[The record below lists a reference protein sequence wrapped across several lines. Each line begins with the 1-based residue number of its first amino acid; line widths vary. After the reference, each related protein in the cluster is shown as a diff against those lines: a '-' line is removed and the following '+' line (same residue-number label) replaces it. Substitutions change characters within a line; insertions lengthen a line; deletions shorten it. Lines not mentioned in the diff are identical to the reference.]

1 MRKYMWYEIGCKY
14 IGIECEEQKMRY
26 TYESYKDK
34 LDSTFVKYAKK
45 GAVTCMRED
54 GVGTTL
60 SYGDIL
66 EMVRNVGEILK
77 ELGAGRANRIAV
89 ISKHTPEAVVLN
101 LALAYL
107 GYTAVLIDAG
117 LPKEE
122 IERLVNYA
130 DVSAL
135 FTTEAVYCGLS
146 EEVKRGVPCFDI
158 QARFV
163 YVPFDDSVRTC
174 TKVVMEPRCT
184 DTVAIIFS
192 SGTTAQMKGIMVTY
206 HSILYAHKYM
216 LQYTNLNS
224 EATFL
229 DVLPSNHIAGYSSAM
244 SCFLTGTELGFISDM
259 SAENLLSAFLN
270 YKPTNFIMIP
280 KVYEVMKNKIED
292 AIEKKPAP
300 VKWYAKTAM
309 KLCGSVREKTG
320 VKLRFLTKPIWKAA
334 LGSNMKICGCG
345 TLPCSEELMR
355 FYLNLGIDFVNV
367 YGATETGFPITAAN
381 CNDNYPIYGTGNV
394 KQFNEVEI
402 GIYEPDSEGI
412 GEIRVKTPLIMKGYF
427 KEPELTEQAFDER
440 GYFKTGDLGYVD
452 AVGNLYVTGR
462 IKESI
467 LLHSGKKVSPID
479 VDKYYQNVVPGMLI
493 ASCGIG
499 TVGGYDG
506 IYLFVEKANHTE
518 SEVIHAVERLRE
530 ASRNTEMYK
539 AKQVVAVD
547 KIPVTTV
554 GKVKRYLLKDMMQN
568 VSDETESDN
577 LPKKA
582 SDFALLAD
590 IVRRIVSENVRR
602 NIDRTVPIKELGLD
616 SLGFFQFCV
625 EAEGVLGVTISERIS
640 LEHSINDVLGLVGS
654 GEEKGGEVSEASNYP
669 KKKGEREHRYLKKF
683 FRRSKRLWK
692 LIVKGVE
699 NIPAE
704 SRLMFCPNHESY
716 FDALWVAGALQENG
730 YDTESFCCL
739 AAKHLKEKKL
749 MKKAF
754 YALGGIPV
762 DRNGNTTSAIRR
774 AEECLREE
782 NCMMLIHPE
791 GTRTRT
797 GKLGVFKYGAAKL
810 AIETETKIIPVCI
823 NGAYEIFPPSA
834 KLPKVFNLRKL
845 RRYPLELCFGPAI
858 DPLGRTEEEIT
869 GKIREYIVEQKE
881 KYKC

>member
-1 MRKYMWYEIGCKY
+1 
-14 IGIECEEQKMRY
+14 MRY
-26 TYESYKDK
+26 TYKDYKEK
-34 LDSTFVKYAKK
+34 LDKVFTKYAKK
-45 GAVTCMRED
+45 GAVTCLKKE
-54 GVGTTL
+54 GVSDTL
-60 SYGDIL
+60 SYGSIWDIVQKIGNML
-66 EMVRNVGEILK
+66 SEVGLVRTD
-77 ELGAGRANRIAV
+77 RIAV

-101 LALAYL
+101 LSLAYL
-107 GYTAVLIDAG
+107 GYTAVLLDAG
-117 LPKEE
+117 LPREE
-122 IERLVNYA
+122 IERLVSYA

-135 FTTEAVYCGLS
+135 FTTEEVYCALD
-146 EEVKRGVPCFDI
+146 EEVKGGIPCFAIRDG
-158 QARFV
+158 FW
-163 YVPFDDSVRTC
+163 YTLFETSVRTC
-174 TKVVMEPRCT
+174 EKKVTEPRCT
-184 DTVAIIFS
+184 DTIAIIFS

-259 SAENLLSAFLN
+259 SAENLLSGFLN

-309 KLCGSVREKTG
+309 KFCGSVREKTG

-381 CNDNYPIYGTGNV
+381 CNDKYPIYGTGNV
-394 KQFNEVEI
+394 GQFEEVEI
-402 GIYEPDSEGI
+402 EIHEPDSEGI

-427 KEPELTEQAFDER
+427 KEPELTEQAFDES

-452 AVGNLYVTGR
+452 ATGNLYVTGR

-479 VDKYYQNVVPGMLI
+479 VDKYYQNAVPGMVI
-493 ASCGIG
+493 ASCGIE
-499 TVGGYDG
+499 TAGGYDG

-518 SEVIHAVERLRE
+518 NEVIHAVECLRE
-530 ASRNTEMYK
+530 ASRNTAMYK
-539 AKQVVAVD
+539 AEQVVAVD

-554 GKVKRYLLKDMMQN
+554 GKVKRYLLKDMIQI
-568 VSDETESDN
+568 VSDETEGEN
-577 LPKKA
+577 VPEIA

-590 IVRRIVSENVRR
+590 IVRKLAQENVGRYV
-602 NIDRTVPIKELGLD
+602 DRTVPLKALGLD

-625 EAEGVLGVTISERIS
+625 EAEGVLGVTISERIN
-640 LEHSINDVLGLVGS
+640 LENSIDDVLDLLGK
-654 GEEKGGEVSEASNYP
+654 GEEKNDEVSETSNYP
-669 KKKGEREHRYLKKF
+669 KKKGEKEHRYLKKF
-683 FRRSKRLWK
+683 FRRSNRLWK
-692 LIVKGVE
+692 LTVKGIE
-699 NIPAE
+699 NIPTE
-704 SRLMFCPNHESY
+704 SRLLFCPNHESY

-730 YDTESFCCL
+730 YDTDSFCCL

-762 DRNGNTTSAIRR
+762 DRNGNTAPAIRR

-782 NCMMLIHPE
+782 HCMMLIHPE

-797 GKLGVFKYGAAKL
+797 GELGDFKCGAAKL
-810 AIETETKIIPVCI
+810 AKETGTKVIPVCI

-845 RRYPLELCFGPAI
+845 RRYPLELCFGPAVA
-858 DPLGRTEEEIT
+858 PKGMTEEEINR
-869 GKIREYIVEQKE
+869 KIREYIVEE
-881 KYKC
+881 KGR

>member
-1 MRKYMWYEIGCKY
+1 MK
-14 IGIECEEQKMRY
+14 Y
-26 TYESYKDK
+26 TYEDYKEK
-34 LDSTFVKYAKK
+34 LNSVFLKYKQK
-45 GAVTCMRED
+45 CAVTCIKTHDERD
-54 GVGTTL
+54 TL
-60 SYGDIL
+60 TYGNVSDIVDKIGKL
-66 EMVRNVGEILK
+66 LSEVSLVRGD
-77 ELGAGRANRIAV
+77 RIAV

-107 GYTAVLIDAG
+107 GYMAVLLDAG

-122 IERLVNYA
+122 LNRLVTYA
-130 DVSAL
+130 DISAV
-135 FTTEAVYCGLS
+135 FTTKEVYHSLDGG
-146 EEVKRGVPCFDI
+146 VKRDIPCFCM
-158 QARFV
+158 QNGFV
-163 YVPFDDSVRTC
+163 YELFEDSVRTC
-174 TKVVMEPRCT
+174 TKEGVEPRCT
-184 DTVAIIFS
+184 DTIAIIFS

-259 SAENLLSAFLN
+259 SAENLLSGFLN

-309 KLCGSVREKTG
+309 KFCGSVREKTG

-381 CNDNYPIYGTGNV
+381 CNDKYPIYGTGNV
-394 KQFNEVEI
+394 GQFEEVEI
-402 GIYEPDSEGI
+402 EIHEPDSEGI

-427 KEPELTEQAFDER
+427 KEPELTEQAFDES

-452 AVGNLYVTGR
+452 ATGNLYVTGR

-479 VDKYYQNVVPGMLI
+479 VDKYYQNAVPGMVI
-493 ASCGIG
+493 ASCGIE
-499 TVGGYDG
+499 TAGGYDG

-518 SEVIHAVERLRE
+518 NEVIHAVECLRE
-530 ASRNTEMYK
+530 ASRNTAMYK
-539 AKQVVAVD
+539 AEQVVAVD

-554 GKVKRYLLKDMMQN
+554 GKVKRYLLKDMIQI
-568 VSDETESDN
+568 VSDETEGEN
-577 LPKKA
+577 VPERA

-590 IVRRIVSENVRR
+590 IVRKLAQENVGRYV
-602 NIDRTVPIKELGLD
+602 DRTVPLKALGLD

-625 EAEGVLGVTISERIS
+625 EAEGVLGVTFSERIK
-640 LEHSINDVLGLVGS
+640 LENSIDDVLDLLGK
-654 GEEKGGEVSEASNYP
+654 GEEKNDEVSETSNYP
-669 KKKGEREHRYLKKF
+669 KKKGEKEHRYLKKF
-683 FRRSKRLWK
+683 FRRSNRLWK
-692 LIVKGVE
+692 LTVKGIE
-699 NIPAE
+699 NIPTE
-704 SRLMFCPNHESY
+704 SRLLFCPNHESY

-730 YDTESFCCL
+730 YDTDSFCCL

-762 DRNGNTTSAIRR
+762 DRNGNTAPAIRR

-782 NCMMLIHPE
+782 HCMMLIHPE

-797 GKLGVFKYGAAKL
+797 GELGDFKCGAAKL
-810 AIETETKIIPVCI
+810 AKETGTKVIPVCI

-858 DPLGRTEEEIT
+858 DPKGMTEEEINR
-869 GKIREYIVEQKE
+869 KIREYIVEQK
-881 KYKC
+881 KR

>member
-1 MRKYMWYEIGCKY
+1 MKF
-14 IGIECEEQKMRY
+14 
-26 TYESYKDK
+26 TYEDFKEK
-34 LDSTFVKYAKK
+34 LDNVFSKYAQK
-45 GAVTCMRED
+45 GAMTCIKNN
-54 GVGTTL
+54 GVLDKIDYSKVLDMVHGMEKIL
-60 SYGDIL
+60 S
-66 EMVRNVGEILK
+66 E
-77 ELGAGRANRIAV
+77 AGLARANRIAV
-89 ISKHTPEAVVLN
+89 ISKHTPQAVVLN

-107 GYTAVLIDAG
+107 GYTAVLLDAG

-146 EEVKRGVPCFDI
+146 EDVKRGVPCFAI
-158 QARFV
+158 QAGFE
-163 YVPFDDSVRTC
+163 YVLFEDSVRTC
-174 TKVVMEPRCT
+174 EKKVSEPCCT
-184 DTVAIIFS
+184 DTIAIIFS
-192 SGTTAQMKGIMVTY
+192 SGTTAQMKGVMVTY
-206 HSILYAHKYM
+206 HSVLYAHKYM

-229 DVLPSNHIAGYSSAM
+229 DVLPSNHIAGYSSAI

-259 SAENLLSAFLN
+259 SAEKLLSGFLN

-334 LGSNMKICGCG
+334 HGSNMKICGCG

-381 CNDNYPIYGTGNV
+381 CNDKYPIYGTGNV
-394 KQFNEVEI
+394 GQFEEVEI
-402 GIYEPDSEGI
+402 EIHEPDGEGI

-452 AVGNLYVTGR
+452 TTGNLYVTGR

-479 VDKYYQNVVPGMLI
+479 VDKYYQNVAPGMVI
-493 ASCGIG
+493 ASCGIE
-499 TVGGYDG
+499 TAGGYDG

-518 SEVIHAVERLRE
+518 NEVIHAVECLRE
-530 ASRNTEMYK
+530 ASRNTAMYK
-539 AKQVVAVD
+539 AEQVVAVD

-554 GKVKRYLLKDMMQN
+554 GKVKRYLLKDMVQPDFDRM
-568 VSDETESDN
+568 DDRDIPEETT
-577 LPKKA
+577 
-582 SDFALLAD
+582 DFALLAD
-590 IVRRIVSENVRR
+590 IVRKLAPENVGR
-602 NIDRTVPIKELGLD
+602 NVDRTVPLKALGLD

-625 EAEGVLGVTISERIS
+625 EAEGALGVTISERIS
-640 LEHSINDVLGLVGS
+640 LEHSIDDVLELVGR
-654 GEEKGGEVSEASNYP
+654 GEEKSGEVSEISNYP

-683 FRRSKRLWK
+683 YRKSKRLWK
-692 LIVKGVE
+692 LTVKGVE
-699 NIPAE
+699 NIPTE
-704 SRLMFCPNHESY
+704 SRLLFCPNHESY

-730 YDTESFCCL
+730 YDTDSFCCL

-762 DRNGNTTSAIRR
+762 DRNGNTAPAIRR

-782 NCMMLIHPE
+782 HCMMLIHPE

-797 GKLGVFKYGAAKL
+797 GKLGDFKHGAAKL
-810 AIETETKIIPVCI
+810 AKETGTKIIPVCI
-823 NGAYEIFPPSA
+823 NGAYEIFPLSA
-834 KLPKVFNLRKL
+834 KLPKIFNVSKM
-845 RRYPLELCFGPAI
+845 RRYPLELCFGLAI

-869 GKIREYIVEQKE
+869 GKIREYIVEQK
-881 KYKC
+881 KR

>member
-1 MRKYMWYEIGCKY
+1 MKSTYQDYKTRLEYSFSKYS
-14 IGIECEEQKMRY
+14 Q
-26 TYESYKDK
+26 
-34 LDSTFVKYAKK
+34 K
-45 GAVTCMRED
+45 GAVTCLNKSGIER
-54 GVGTTL
+54 TL
-60 SYGDIL
+60 TYYELLGIMQEL
-66 EMVRNVGEILK
+66 EKKLGEAELVRADRV
-77 ELGAGRANRIAV
+77 AV

-107 GYTAVLIDAG
+107 GYTAVLLDAG

-122 IERLVNYA
+122 IDRLVTYA
-130 DVSAL
+130 DVAAV
-135 FTTEAVYCGLS
+135 FTTEEVYHSLGEGMRS
-146 EEVKRGVPCFDI
+146 DI
-158 QARFV
+158 PGFCMQNGFV
-163 YVPFDDSVRTC
+163 YELFEDSVRTC
-174 TKVVMEPRCT
+174 TKEVAESRCT
-184 DTVAIIFS
+184 ETIAIIFS
-192 SGTTAQMKGIMVTY
+192 SGTTAQMKGVMVTY

-259 SAENLLSAFLN
+259 SAENLLSGFLN

-292 AIEKKPAP
+292 AIEKKPTP

-381 CNDNYPIYGTGNV
+381 CNDKYPIYGTGNV
-394 KQFNEVEI
+394 GQFEEVEI
-402 GIYEPDSEGI
+402 EIHEPDSEGI

-427 KEPELTEQAFDER
+427 KEPELTKQSFDEK

-452 AVGNLYVTGR
+452 ATGNLYVTGR

-479 VDKYYQNVVPGMLI
+479 VDKYYQNAAPGMVI
-493 ASCGIG
+493 ASCGIE
-499 TVGGYDG
+499 TAGGYDG

-518 SEVIHAVERLRE
+518 NEVIHAAERLRE
-530 ASRNTEMYK
+530 ASRNTAMYK
-539 AKQVVAVD
+539 AEQVVAVD

-554 GKVKRYLLKDMMQN
+554 GKVKRYLLKDMIQI
-568 VSDETESDN
+568 VSDETEGEN
-577 LPKKA
+577 ATEKV

-590 IVRRIVSENVRR
+590 IVRKLAPENVGRS
-602 NIDRTVPIKELGLD
+602 IDRTVPLKALGLD

-640 LEHSINDVLGLVGS
+640 LEHSIDDVLELVGR
-654 GEEKGGEVSEASNYP
+654 GEEKSGEVSEVSNYP

-683 FRRSKRLWK
+683 YRKSKRLWK
-692 LIVKGVE
+692 LTVKGVE
-699 NIPAE
+699 KIPTE
-704 SRLMFCPNHESY
+704 SRLLFCPNHESY
-716 FDALWVAGALQENG
+716 FDALWVAGVLQKNG
-730 YDTESFCCL
+730 YDTDSFCCL

-762 DRNGNTTSAIRR
+762 DRNGNTAPAIRR
-774 AEECLREE
+774 AEECMREE
-782 NCMMLIHPE
+782 HCMMLIHPE

-797 GKLGVFKYGAAKL
+797 GKLGDFKHGAAKL
-810 AIETETKIIPVCI
+810 AKETGTKIIPVCI

-834 KLPKVFNLRKL
+834 KLPKLFNVRKM
-845 RRYPLELCFGPAI
+845 RRYSLELCFGPAI
-858 DPLGRTEEEIT
+858 DPTGMTEEEIT
-869 GKIREYIVEQKE
+869 GKIREYIVEQKGRYDE
-881 KYKC
+881 HRN

>member
-1 MRKYMWYEIGCKY
+1 
-14 IGIECEEQKMRY
+14 MRY
-26 TYESYKDK
+26 TYKDYKEK
-34 LDSTFVKYAKK
+34 LDKVFTKYAKK
-45 GAVTCMRED
+45 GAVTCLKKE
-54 GVGTTL
+54 GVSDTL
-60 SYGDIL
+60 SYGSIWDIVQKIGNML
-66 EMVRNVGEILK
+66 SEVGLVCTD
-77 ELGAGRANRIAV
+77 RIAV

-101 LALAYL
+101 LSLAYL
-107 GYTAVLIDAG
+107 GYTAVLLDAG
-117 LPKEE
+117 LPREE

-130 DVSAL
+130 DASAL
-135 FTTEAVYCGLS
+135 FTTEEVYCALD
-146 EEVKRGVPCFDI
+146 EEVKGEIPCFTIRDG
-158 QARFV
+158 FV
-163 YVPFDDSVRTC
+163 YTLYEDSIRTC
-174 TKVVMEPRCT
+174 EKKVTEPRCT
-184 DTVAIIFS
+184 DTIAIIFS

-259 SAENLLSAFLN
+259 SAENLLSGFLN

-381 CNDNYPIYGTGNV
+381 CNDKYPIYGTGNV
-394 KQFNEVEI
+394 KQFDEVEI
-402 GIYEPDSEGI
+402 EIHEPDSEGI
-412 GEIRVKTPLIMKGYF
+412 GEIWVKTPLIMKGYF
-427 KEPELTEQAFDER
+427 KEPELTEQSFDEK

-452 AVGNLYVTGR
+452 ATGNLYVTGR

-479 VDKYYQNVVPGMLI
+479 VDKYYQNAVPGMVI
-493 ASCGIG
+493 ASCGIE
-499 TVGGYDG
+499 TTGGYDG

-518 SEVIHAVERLRE
+518 NEVSHAVKRLRA
-530 ASRNTEMYK
+530 ASRNTAMYK
-539 AKQVVAVD
+539 AEQVVAVD

-554 GKVKRYLLKDMMQN
+554 GKVKRYLLKDMVQN
-568 VSDETESDN
+568 VSNETERIAV
-577 LPKKA
+577 PEKTT
-582 SDFALLAD
+582 DFALLAD
-590 IVRRIVSENVRR
+590 IVRRLVSEETGR
-602 NIDRTVPIKELGLD
+602 NIDRTVSLKKLGLD

-625 EAEGVLGVTISERIS
+625 EAEGVLGVTISECIS
-640 LEHSINDVLGLVGS
+640 LEHSIDDVLELVGS
-654 GEEKGGEVSEASNYP
+654 GEEKNGKVSEISNYP
-669 KKKGEREHRYLKKF
+669 KRKGEREHRYLKKF

-692 LIVKGVE
+692 LTVKGIE
-699 NIPAE
+699 NIPTE
-704 SRLMFCPNHESY
+704 SRLLFCPNHESY

-730 YDTESFCCL
+730 YDTDSFCCL

-762 DRNGNTTSAIRR
+762 DRNGNTAPAVRR

-782 NCMMLIHPE
+782 HCMVLIHPE

-797 GKLGVFKYGAAKL
+797 GRMGDFKYGAAKL
-810 AIETETKIIPVCI
+810 AIETGTKIIPVCI

-858 DPLGRTEEEIT
+858 DPTGMTEEEIT
-869 GKIREYIVEQKE
+869 GKIREYIVEE
-881 KYKC
+881 KK

>member
-1 MRKYMWYEIGCKY
+1 
-14 IGIECEEQKMRY
+14 MRY
-26 TYESYKDK
+26 TYEDYKEK
-34 LDSTFVKYAKK
+34 LNSTFFKYKQK
-45 GAVTCMRED
+45 GAVTCIKKHDESD
-54 GVGTTL
+54 TL
-60 SYGDIL
+60 TYGNVSDIVNKIGKML
-66 EMVRNVGEILK
+66 SEFSLVR
-77 ELGAGRANRIAV
+77 ADRIAV

-101 LALAYL
+101 LVLAYL
-107 GYTAVLIDAG
+107 GYTAVLLDAG

-122 IERLVNYA
+122 LHRLVIYA
-130 DVSAL
+130 DVTAV
-135 FTTEAVYCGLS
+135 FTTEAVYCSLD
-146 EEVKRGVPCFDI
+146 EEVKRDI
-158 QARFV
+158 PYFRMQEDFM
-163 YVPFDDSVRTC
+163 YDLFEDSVKSC
-174 TKVVMEPRCT
+174 EKEVKEPRCT
-184 DTVAIIFS
+184 DTIAIIFS

-259 SAENLLSAFLN
+259 SAENLLSGFLN

-309 KLCGSVREKTG
+309 KLCGSVREMTG

-381 CNDNYPIYGTGNV
+381 CNDKYPIYGTGNV
-394 KQFNEVEI
+394 KQFDEVEI
-402 GIYEPDSEGI
+402 EIHEPDGESI

-452 AVGNLYVTGR
+452 VVGNLYVTGR

-479 VDKYYQNVVPGMLI
+479 VDKYYQNAVPEMVI
-493 ASCGIG
+493 ASCGIE
-499 TVGGYDG
+499 TAGGYDG
-506 IYLFVEKANHTE
+506 IYLFVEKANH
-518 SEVIHAVERLRE
+518 SENDVNRAVECLKE
-530 ASRNTEMYK
+530 ASRNTVMYK
-539 AKQVVAVD
+539 AEQVVAVD

-554 GKVKRYLLKDMMQN
+554 GKVKRYLLKDMVQPD
-568 VSDETESDN
+568 SDKTDDKDIPEETT
-577 LPKKA
+577 
-582 SDFALLAD
+582 DFALLAD
-590 IVRRIVSENVRR
+590 IVRRLVSEETDR
-602 NIDRTVPIKELGLD
+602 NINRTVSLKKLGLD

-625 EAEGVLGVTISERIS
+625 EAEGVLGVAISERIS
-640 LEHSINDVLGLVGS
+640 LEHSLDDVLELVGR
-654 GEEKGGEVSEASNYP
+654 GEEKNGEVSEASNYP
-669 KKKGEREHRYLKKF
+669 KKKGEKEHRYLKKF
-683 FRRSKRLWK
+683 FRRSNRLWK
-692 LIVKGVE
+692 LTVKGVE

-704 SRLMFCPNHESY
+704 SRLLFCPNHESY
-716 FDALWVAGALQENG
+716 FDALWVAGALQGNG
-730 YDTESFCCL
+730 YDTDSFCCL

-762 DRNGNTTSAIRR
+762 DRNGNTAPAVRR

-782 NCMMLIHPE
+782 HCMMLIHPE

-797 GKLGVFKYGAAKL
+797 GKLGDFKHGAAKL
-810 AIETETKIIPVCI
+810 AKETGTKIIPVCI

-834 KLPKVFNLRKL
+834 RFPKVFNWRKL
-845 RRYPLELCFGPAI
+845 RRYPLRISFGPAI
-858 DPLGRTEEEIT
+858 DPAGKTEEKIS
-869 GKIREYIVEQKE
+869 GKIREYIVEQKGRYDE
-881 KYKC
+881 HRN

>member
-1 MRKYMWYEIGCKY
+1 
-14 IGIECEEQKMRY
+14 MRY
-26 TYESYKDK
+26 TYDDCKEK
-34 LDSTFVKYAKK
+34 LKTIFSKYTKK
-45 GAVTCMRED
+45 GAVTCLKKD
-54 GVGTTL
+54 GAGNTFT
-60 SYGDIL
+60 YGDVWDIMQKAEKKLL
-66 EMVRNVGEILK
+66 EAGLVR
-77 ELGAGRANRIAV
+77 ADRIAV
-89 ISKHTPEAVVLN
+89 ISKHTPEEVVLN

-107 GYTAVLIDAG
+107 GYTAVLLDAG

-122 IERLVNYA
+122 LERLVNYA

-135 FTTEAVYCGLS
+135 FTTEEFYHVLD
-146 EEVKRGVPCFDI
+146 EEVKRNIPCFGM
-158 QARFV
+158 QNGFV
-163 YVPFDDSVRTC
+163 YELFEDSVRAC
-174 TKVVMEPRCT
+174 TKELKEPRCT

-259 SAENLLSAFLN
+259 SAENLLSGFVN

-292 AIEKKPAP
+292 AIEKKSAP
-300 VKWYAKTAM
+300 VKWYAKTVM

-381 CNDNYPIYGTGNV
+381 CNDKYPIYGTGNV
-394 KQFNEVEI
+394 KQFDEVEI
-402 GIYEPDSEGI
+402 EIHEPDSEGI

-427 KEPELTEQAFDER
+427 KEPELTEQAFDES

-452 AVGNLYVTGR
+452 ATGNLYVTGR

-467 LLHSGKKVSPID
+467 LLHSGKKVSPTD
-479 VDKYYQNVVPGMLI
+479 VDKYYQNAVPGMVI
-493 ASCGIG
+493 ASCGIE
-499 TVGGYDG
+499 TAGGYDE
-506 IYLFVEKANHTE
+506 IYLYVEKANHTE
-518 SEVIHAVERLRE
+518 NEVIHAVECLRE
-530 ASRNTEMYK
+530 ASRNTAMYK

-554 GKVKRYLLKDMMQN
+554 GKVKRYLLKDMVQV
-568 VSDETESDN
+568 VSDETERNDA
-577 LPKKA
+577 PEIA

-590 IVRRIVSENVRR
+590 IVRKLAPENVGRSV
-602 NIDRTVPIKELGLD
+602 DRTVPLKALGLD
-616 SLGFFQFCV
+616 SLGFFQFCI
-625 EAEGVLGVTISERIS
+625 EAEGVLGVSISERIS
-640 LEHSINDVLGLVGS
+640 LEYSIDDVLDLLGRGDEKN
-654 GEEKGGEVSEASNYP
+654 GEISEASNYP

-683 FRRSKRLWK
+683 FHRTKRLWK
-692 LIVKGVE
+692 LTVKGIE
-699 NIPAE
+699 NIPTE
-704 SRLMFCPNHESY
+704 SRLLFCPNHESY

-730 YDTESFCCL
+730 YDTDSFCCL

-762 DRNGNTTSAIRR
+762 DRNGNTAPAIRR

-782 NCMMLIHPE
+782 HCMMLIHPE

-797 GKLGVFKYGAAKL
+797 GELGDFKCGAAKL
-810 AIETETKIIPVCI
+810 AKETGTKIIPVCI

-834 KLPKVFNLRKL
+834 KLPKIFNVRKM